1 MRQLAGV
8 VRGAILVV
16 LAVPLPVVLLVN
28 LGVPADVVVN
38 AIARRVR
45 AVGEVPMN
53 RMNERH

>member
-1 MRQLAGV
+1 MAGV